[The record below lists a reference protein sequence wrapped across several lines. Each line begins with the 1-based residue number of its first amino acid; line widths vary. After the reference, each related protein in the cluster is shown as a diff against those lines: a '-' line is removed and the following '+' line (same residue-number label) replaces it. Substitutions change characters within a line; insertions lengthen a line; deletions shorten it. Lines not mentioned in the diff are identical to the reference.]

1 MTFFGG
7 WIKLVQVFF
16 GVLIFAPIVSPSGLK
31 SGVLLLGPAKIEKSS
46 VMEREYGIGLRPFSY
61 SVHEI
66 KVRIDTRYAVGISC
80 CANIAPK
87 SNLIQLGSAHEWSGV
102 WTKPFKR
109 MPSRVESICT
119 SSLAVKM
126 ERVETYSS
134 PTAWFERAQ
143 NWISL
148 SQAEKD
154 PRTRVFYTRRT
165 FFFFSGDLHGRRLK
179 GCIYTGIKICTP

>member
-1 MTFFGG
+1 MARKFGMAFFGG
-7 WIKLVQVFF
+7 WILVQGFF
-16 GVLIFAPIVSPSGLK
+16 WVLIFAPIGSPSGLK

-46 VMEREYGIGLRPFSY
+46 VMAREYGIGPRPFSY

-66 KVRIDTRYAVGISC
+66 KVRIDTRYAVWISC
-80 CANIAPK
+80 RANVAPK

-109 MPSRVESICT
+109 MPSGAESICT

-134 PTAWFERAQ
+134 SNCLIGASPKLDFCLSSGER
-143 NWISL
+143 L
-148 SQAEKD
+148 
-154 PRTRVFYTRRT
+154 
-165 FFFFSGDLHGRRLK
+165 
-179 GCIYTGIKICTP
+179 

>member
-1 MTFFGG
+1 MVRNFGMAFFGG

-16 GVLIFAPIVSPSGLK
+16 GVLIFAPIGSPSGLK
-31 SGVLLLGPAKIEKSS
+31 SGVLLLGQAKIEKSS

-66 KVRIDTRYAVGISC
+66 NVRIDTRYAVGISC

-134 PTAWFERAQ
+134 SNCLIWASPKLDF
-143 NWISL
+143 SL
-148 SQAEKD
+148 S
-154 PRTRVFYTRRT
+154 
-165 FFFFSGDLHGRRLK
+165 SGER
-179 GCIYTGIKICTP
+179 P